1 MDNID
6 EDEVSYPVRIE
17 QNQKVMYAY
26 SEWETINQDGDT
38 REKSATPQSFD
49 IIIDN
54 AMVLS
59 NIKSPSGKQILD
71 FGEFDGKE
79 ITGVGYKITFRFT
92 SHWE

>member
-1 MDNID
+1 MQDIWTD
-6 EDEVSYPVRIE
+6 
-17 QNQKVMYAY
+17 QKRHGQYAY
-26 SEWETINQDGDT
+26 LEWETVTQDGDT

-54 AMVLS
+54 VVVLS
-59 NIKSPSGKQILD
+59 NIKSPSGKQSLD

-79 ITGVGYKITFRFT
+79 ITGIGYRITFQFT

>member
-1 MDNID
+1 MDNM
-6 EDEVSYPVRIE
+6 DEVSYPVQIE

-54 AMVLS
+54 AVVLS
-59 NIKSPSGKQILD
+59 NVKSPSGKQTLD
-71 FGEFDGKE
+71 FSEFDCKE
-79 ITGVGYKITFRFT
+79 ISGIGYKITFQFT
-92 SHWE
+92 PHWE

>member
-1 MDNID
+1 MDNM
-6 EDEVSYPVRIE
+6 DEVSYPVRIE

-59 NIKSPSGKQILD
+59 NIKSSSGKQILD

-79 ITGVGYKITFRFT
+79 ITGVGYKITFQFT